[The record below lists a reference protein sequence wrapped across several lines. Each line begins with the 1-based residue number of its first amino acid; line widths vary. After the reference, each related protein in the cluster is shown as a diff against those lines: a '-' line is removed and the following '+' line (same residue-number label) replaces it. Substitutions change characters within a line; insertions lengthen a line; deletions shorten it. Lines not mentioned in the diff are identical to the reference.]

1 MRKFMKGC
9 AITALIFIL
18 LGLILG
24 VSGSLGNGSTHFS
37 PGEILSAV
45 TLGRISGE
53 KVDDWSD
60 GVTEQIRENMDD
72 VHYDLE
78 DNVDYDSD
86 YEVKSG
92 KIELYVLGDDSQGIT
107 DLRVQAGGCVMKIQ
121 VSEDDCFRVEADG
134 MRKFHMWKAVRW
146 RSAALRKQTA
156 TVMATWAVPSACM
169 CRRDIILKIPLW
181 IWEPEASV

>member
-1 MRKFMKGC
+1 MKKFMKGC
-9 AITALIFIL
+9 AITALILIL

-24 VSGSLGNGSTHFS
+24 VSGSLGNGSTHVS

-53 KVDDWSD
+53 EVDDWSN
-60 GVTEQIRENMDD
+60 GVTEQIRENMGD

-86 YEVKSG
+86 YEVRSG

-107 DLRVQAGGCVMKIQ
+107 DLQVQAGGCVMKIQ
-121 VSEDDCFRVEADG
+121 V
-134 MRKFHMWKAVRW
+134 
-146 RSAALRKQTA
+146 
-156 TVMATWAVPSACM
+156 
-169 CRRDIILKIPLW
+169 
-181 IWEPEASV
+181 

>member
-45 TLGRISGE
+45 TLGRISEE

-60 GVTEQIRENMDD
+60 GVTEQIRENMGD

-78 DNVDYDSD
+78 DKVDYDSD

-107 DLRVQAGGCVMKIQ
+107 DLQVQEDSGVGGQLLQGRSRRNAEVPGICG
-121 VSEDDCFRVEADG
+121 RRYDG
-134 MRKFHMWKAVRW
+134 D
-146 RSAALRKQTA
+146 LRNLKSKQQQ
-156 TVMATWAVPSACM
+156 
-169 CRRDIILKIPLW
+169 
-181 IWEPEASV
+181 

>member
-60 GVTEQIRENMDD
+60 GVTGF
-72 VHYDLE
+72 
-78 DNVDYDSD
+78 
-86 YEVKSG
+86 G
-92 KIELYVLGDDSQGIT
+92 KIWTMCTMIWRTTWIMTQI
-107 DLRVQAGGCVMKIQ
+107 MK
-121 VSEDDCFRVEADG
+121 
-134 MRKFHMWKAVRW
+134 
-146 RSAALRKQTA
+146 
-156 TVMATWAVPSACM
+156 
-169 CRRDIILKIPLW
+169 
-181 IWEPEASV
+181 

>member
-53 KVDDWSD
+53 EVDDWS
-60 GVTEQIRENMDD
+60 
-72 VHYDLE
+72 
-78 DNVDYDSD
+78 
-86 YEVKSG
+86 
-92 KIELYVLGDDSQGIT
+92 
-107 DLRVQAGGCVMKIQ
+107 
-121 VSEDDCFRVEADG
+121 
-134 MRKFHMWKAVRW
+134 
-146 RSAALRKQTA
+146 
-156 TVMATWAVPSACM
+156 SACSLFCFM
-169 CRRDIILKIPLW
+169 FYNIFTNQRVRKKFQKY
-181 IWEPEASV
+181 